1 MLSAKV
7 EDMEATAKIDTGA
20 TLSYISPEFA
30 KLFPTENVETLFDC
44 KIANRTL
51 MLIKKGI
58 VREEIEFEQLPS
70 MKFDTQLFIFE
81 GLHVALNLGMDFVL
95 NNKWDLNVEE
105 EKIKFKGF
113 EIEMWPKESTLLIED
128 PDKTLLE
135 KIDIPKP
142 EKDKKQEVLEQL
154 ENFKNKDY
162 KTGTIPNYEHKIVV
176 TRKPDTLNKPFRLSI
191 ERRKDVEDLINKLK

>member
-1 MLSAKV
+1 
-7 EDMEATAKIDTGA
+7 
-20 TLSYISPEFA
+20 
-30 KLFPTENVETLFDC
+30 
-44 KIANRTL
+44 
-51 MLIKKGI
+51 
-58 VREEIEFEQLPS
+58 
-70 MKFDTQLFIFE
+70 
-81 GLHVALNLGMDFVL
+81 
-95 NNKWDLNVEE
+95 
-105 EKIKFKGF
+105 
-113 EIEMWPKESTLLIED
+113 MWPKESTLLIED